1 MRTTSIIISKIT
13 SLCKTDFCFVKT
25 RGGANNPRLA
35 IRNCFVATVFM
46 LFAGIS
52 TVFAQSTNCMA
63 ITDCSTSLK
72 IEIVKEI
79 TNVSADCGTS
89 LCGSGHQFYQ
99 MKYRVFLR
107 YSANTPP
114 VDQVPF
120 DLQYKS
126 LKVSVGL
133 VILGATPNG
142 FTHIDEAAT
151 LACYDA
157 GPGSNWSDTKVGFKA
172 YRSSGL
178 VEIDF
183 QNASTTSPC
192 GTGDDAIH
200 FTWGAPAGLTMGSC
214 TPSTYCAYA
223 ELFSV
228 IVNAYPGESFR
239 LTQKTSEFISFDDE
253 LHEECSPI
261 TLENSGSNNGIS
273 SVTATLPQ
281 SHVGTPNANLLAEV
295 LDPVTDNGNQKFEV
309 RVRNTGT
316 TAMSIRYLEFV
327 AQVAPSFADVALGY
341 SGNHSP
347 DAVMAAGN
355 NRKLHYRIVSPTGI
369 TINGTSSYTVGYIIV
384 SPPNPTNQPWSVEV
398 SLIDDTKS
406 RVRSVPAGSTTFH
419 CTKLPISVAVRT
431 HTNGGPPG
439 CTTSPSFRIQP
450 KNGLFDICSSTPAMI
465 QIGFDQINSSSTFK
479 FNRLIFEVKFDLT
492 DDLAISGVNY
502 DDWISSWDCPA
513 PLSSC
518 LDSGSNDPCWDI
530 IGNDVIRFCFMVSGP
545 DAITLTGDRYINIE
559 FNNAVGCIKKAT
571 ITYLEVTPF
580 GGTVCIPPIDNT
592 LQNPT
597 NSVCPPQ
604 VRGRVRTELGDGV
617 EEVEMELILD
627 SAPSS
632 CMELNGCT
640 DNGCTQD
647 ILTTSTGAYG
657 FCIESPCN
665 CNCFTVT
672 PVKEDNLL
680 NGVTTYDLVL
690 ISKHILGLEPLN
702 SPYKMIGADA
712 NKSGS
717 ITTFDISEL
726 RKLILGIYDDG
737 DSDPNNNWPT
747 NNAKSWRFVDQAFS
761 FPNAQNP
768 FQTGFPEIKEDI
780 SASAN
785 IPVNF
790 VAIKTGDVNN
800 SAIANRP
807 NQRPVMP
814 VSFPVMRAT
823 AGDVITVPVTYS
835 GRAALDAF
843 QLGLRYDTSAL
854 KLISPSQGDLPQFDA
869 GSVFIPRPGEIR
881 TLWLPMSQEN
891 PDLHIEPGAVL
902 FNLTF
907 RVLSHALPS
916 VLPLQLDDAVLP
928 NAVWKTDGTE
938 CAVQN
943 TPVASRRDDALSA
956 QGGLEANVRP
966 NPSSG
971 DATLQIQAPQ
981 EGKAR
986 IVLMDAFGR
995 WLGARDVILTA
1006 GLQDVALPEVKSFP
1020 AGVYL
1025 WKVYSKGQEAQGQ
1038 LIKL

>member
-1 MRTTSIIISKIT
+1 
-13 SLCKTDFCFVKT
+13 
-25 RGGANNPRLA
+25 
-35 IRNCFVATVFM
+35 
-46 LFAGIS
+46 
-52 TVFAQSTNCMA
+52 MA
-63 ITDCSTSLK
+63 ITNCSTSLK
-72 IEIVKEI
+72 IEIVKEFV
-79 TNVSADCGTS
+79 NVSADCGTS
-89 LCGSGHQFYQ
+89 LCGGGHQFYQ

-126 LKVSVGL
+126 LKVSIGL
-133 VILGATPNG
+133 DILGSTPNG

-151 LACYDA
+151 MACYDA
-157 GPGSNWSDTKVGFKA
+157 GPGANWSDTKVGFKA

-183 QNASTTSPC
+183 QNPSTTSTC

-200 FTWGAPAGLTMGSC
+200 FTWGTPAGLSVGSC
-214 TPSTYCAYA
+214 FPSTYCAYA

-228 IVNAYPGESFR
+228 VVNAYPGESFR
-239 LTQKTSEFISFDDE
+239 LSQKASVFIPFDDE

-261 TLENSGSNNGIS
+261 SLETSGLNNGFS

-281 SHVGTPNANLLAEV
+281 SHVNTPNANLLAEV
-295 LDPVTDNGNQKFEV
+295 LNPVDDNGNQKFEV

-327 AQVAPSFADVALGY
+327 AQVAPSFTDIALNY
-341 SGNHSP
+341 SGSNHTP
-347 DAVMAAGN
+347 DAVLAAGN
-355 NRKLHYRIVSPTGI
+355 TRKLHYRLVSPTGI

-419 CTKLPISVAVRT
+419 CTKLPLSTAIRN
-431 HTNGGPPG
+431 HNDPGHPG
-439 CTTSPSFRIQP
+439 CTTSPAFRVQP
-450 KNGLFDICSSTPAMI
+450 KNGLFDICSGTPAMI
-465 QIGFDQINSSSTFK
+465 QVGFDQISSNSTFK
-479 FNRLIFEVKFDLT
+479 FSRLVFEIKFDLT

-502 DDWISSWDCPA
+502 DDWISSWTCPT
-513 PLSSC
+513 PIDNTC
-518 LDSGSNDPCWDI
+518 LDSGSDDPCWDI
-530 IGNDVIRFCFMVSGP
+530 IGDDVIRFCFAVVGQ
-545 DAITLTGDRYINIE
+545 DAITITGDRYINIE
-559 FNNAVGCIKKAT
+559 FNNAVGCIKKAI
-571 ITYLEVTPF
+571 ITHLEVTPF
-580 GGTVCIPPIDNT
+580 GDVACIPPIDNT

-617 EEVEMELILD
+617 EAVDMELILD

-632 CMELNGCT
+632 CTELNGCT
-640 DNGCTQD
+640 NNGCTQD
-647 ILTTSTGAYG
+647 ILTTGTGAYG

-665 CNCFTVT
+665 CNCFKVT
-672 PVKEDNLL
+672 PFKDDNRD

-702 SPYKMIGADA
+702 SPYKMIAADA
-712 NKSGS
+712 NKSKS
-717 ITTFDISEL
+717 ISTFDIVEF
-726 RKLILGIYDDG
+726 RKLILGIYNDS
-737 DSDPNNNWPT
+737 DSDPNNDWPT
-747 NNAKSWRFVDQAFS
+747 GNVRSWRFVDQVFS
-761 FPNAQNP
+761 FPNPLNP
-768 FQTGFPEIKEDI
+768 FQTDFPEEKMDI
-780 SASAN
+780 SAAAN

-790 VAIKTGDVNN
+790 VGVKTGDVNN

-814 VSFPVMRAT
+814 IAFPIMRAT
-823 AGDVITVPVTYS
+823 AGDVITVPVTYT
-835 GRAALDAF
+835 GRVALDAF

-869 GSVFIPRPGEIR
+869 GSVFIPYPGEIR
-881 TLWLPMSQEN
+881 TLWLPMDQEN

-907 RVLSHALPS
+907 RVLSSSLPTT
-916 VLPLQLDDAVLP
+916 LPLFLDEEVLY
-928 NAVWKTDGTE
+928 NAVWKRDGTE

-943 TPVASRRDDALSA
+943 VPASSRQDAVAPHAPA
-956 QGGLEANVRP
+956 GMEVNARP
-966 NPSSG
+966 NPTSG
-971 DATLQIQAPQ
+971 EAALQIQSPHT
-981 EGKAR
+981 GKAR

-995 WLGARDVILTA
+995 WLGTRDVALTP
-1006 GLQDVALPEVKSFP
+1006 GFQEVALPEVKSFP

-1038 LIKL
+1038 LIKF